1 MKRNGFKMFKK
12 IKKIIDI
19 MVNKEDIKV
28 DENYADFSYQ
38 WIKGENMSNINH
50 FKDIVLEPDGKKYIA
65 FTDGTRI
72 SADLLDEYMIRVEK
86 GYEEPKLQSEYAEV
100 QLIDPSQKSVV
111 KSREVREIPQ
121 SVKNIEN
128 PIFSLLSK
136 QKENWVDVDL
146 KLSINLPP
154 RSLWEVL
161 VSSFEDAETDILEY
175 VTKDLDIEVV
185 RQSLRESIKE
195 IYKRQKNSPVLKN
208 VRTQDPISE

>member
-1 MKRNGFKMFKK
+1 MKQDDPKMFKK

-19 MVNKEDIKV
+19 MVNKENIETA
-28 DENYADFSYQ
+28 ENYGDFSYQ
-38 WIKGENMSNINH
+38 WIKGENLSRINH
-50 FKDIVLEPDGKKYIA
+50 FRDLIEHEGKTYIT
-65 FTDGTRI
+65 FTDGSRI
-72 SADLLDEYMIRVEK
+72 SVDLLDEYMIRVEK
-86 GYEEPKLQSEYAEV
+86 GYEESVPQSDQIEIQVIE
-100 QLIDPSQKSVV
+100 PGQKSVV
-111 KSREVREIPQ
+111 KSRDFKEIPQ
-121 SVKNIEN
+121 KIQSLES

-161 VSSFEDAETDILEY
+161 ISSFEDAENDILEY

-195 IYKRQKNSPVLKN
+195 IYKKQKISPVLKN
-208 VRTQDPISE
+208 VRTQDTISE